1 MTNYGIYLIVEGRE
15 VNLPVLPAKLKV
27 TSPGKNETTT
37 VLELGEILRLRKKG
51 LRTVAWDSFFP
62 SHAAPYVTGQI
73 TTPIEIV
80 KAIQAA
86 RDTLTPIRFLIIGT
100 DLDINVRMGIET
112 FDYEERSGEL
122 GDLYYSIKLSEWKD
136 HSPRKI
142 VLPPEP
148 AKPAQAKEPER
159 PGTPPAAAEKKTYTV
174 KSGDCLWNI
183 AKKFYGKGSDY
194 TKIYNANKGTIG
206 KNPNLIYPGQVLTI
220 P

>member
-1 MTNYGIYLIVEGRE
+1 MTNYGISLIVEGRE

-51 LRTVAWDSFFP
+51 LRTVAWDCFFP
-62 SHAAPYVTGQI
+62 VHAAPYVTGQI

-86 RDTLTPIRFLIIGT
+86 RDTLSPIRFLITGT

-148 AKPAQAKEPER
+148 AKPAKAKEPER
-159 PGTPPAAAEKKTYTV
+159 PGKPPASAKKKTYTV

-194 TKIYNANKGTIG
+194 TKIYNANKATIG
-206 KNPNLIYPGQVLTI
+206 KNPNLIYAGQVLTI

>member
-1 MTNYGIYLIVEGRE
+1 MTNYGIALIIEGRE

-51 LRTVAWDSFFP
+51 LRTVAWDCFFP
-62 SHAAPYVTGQI
+62 AHAAPYVTGQI

-86 RDTLTPIRFLIIGT
+86 RDNLSPIRFLITGT

-148 AKPAQAKEPER
+148 AKPAKAKEPER
-159 PGTPPAAAEKKTYTV
+159 PGKPPAAAKKKTYTV

-194 TKIYNANKGTIG
+194 TKIYNANKATIG
-206 KNPNLIYPGQVLTI
+206 KNPNLIYAGQVLTI

>member
-1 MTNYGIYLIVEGRE
+1 MTNYGISLIIERRE

-51 LRTVAWDSFFP
+51 LRTVAWDCFFP
-62 SHAAPYVTGQI
+62 VHAAPYVTGQI

-86 RDTLTPIRFLIIGT
+86 RDTLSPIRFLITGT

-148 AKPAQAKEPER
+148 AKPAKAKEPER
-159 PGTPPAAAEKKTYTV
+159 PGKPPAAAKKKTYTV

-194 TKIYNANKGTIG
+194 TKIYNANKATIG
-206 KNPNLIYPGQVLTI
+206 KNPNLIYAGQVLTI